1 MIPSTL
7 ARLKTLAASAAISL
21 GLAVPAVA
29 DDFKVAIV
37 LPGVITDKSF
47 NQSGYEGVK
56 SAAEALDL
64 NFAYS
69 EKTAQPDQPEALSD
83 YARRGYDLVI
93 GHGGEFQ
100 ESVARVANRFPDTQF
115 LVVNGTEPG
124 GNIST
129 LSFNMPEVG
138 YVMGYVAGKA
148 SETGKGGYIGAQ
160 KLKFYVQL
168 GEGFEKGFLAANPDG
183 QVFTAWTNDWDDV
196 AKGKEAALNLISQ
209 GADVIF
215 PSMDNAVVGS
225 LQGVREAGKMGIGIY
240 YDAISDWP
248 ETVIQ
253 SAIFDT
259 PSALKDVITI
269 AKNEGLTGSA
279 YVFGLEHP
287 DAARIGTYG
296 DQVSEEVQ
304 DETAVVIEQ
313 LVSGELTVD

>member
-1 MIPSTL
+1 MAQSIFTKFKSIAAAGAL
-7 ARLKTLAASAAISL
+7 AI
-21 GLAVPAVA
+21 GLTAPALA

-56 SAAEALDL
+56 AAADALGID
-64 NFAYS
+64 FAYS

-129 LSFNMPEVG
+129 LSFNFPEVG
-138 YVMGYVAGKA
+138 YVMGYVAGKT

-168 GEGFEKGFLAANPDG
+168 GEGFKKGFLAANPDG
-183 QVFTAWTNDWDDV
+183 EVYTAWTNDWDDV

-225 LQGVREAGKMGIGIY
+225 LQGIKEAGKMGIGIY

-248 ETVIQ
+248 DTVIQ

-269 AKNEGLTGSA
+269 AKNSGLDGKA
-279 YVFGLEHP
+279 YVFGLETP

-296 DQVSEEVQ
+296 PRVS
-304 DETAVVIEQ
+304 DETKEDVKALVSD
-313 LVSGELTVD
+313 LVSGTKTAD